1 MSETLTT
8 VVRWTSTTIATVAW
22 GGAAWSW
29 TEHGASAGVNTGFIT
44 ALSVGIASTMVSSQW
59 WRMPSQRQVAESQA
73 VYALGVERGLGCG
86 ACPLRPEPG
95 GSEPSTRRHL
105 GIVQS

>member
-1 MSETLTT
+1 MSTLTT
-8 VVRWTSTTIATVAW
+8 AVRWSSTVIAGVAW
-22 GGAAWSW
+22 SGAVWSW
-29 TEHGASAGVNTGFIT
+29 TVHGAAAGVNTGFIA
-44 ALSVGIASTMVSSQW
+44 ALTVACAFTMVSSQW
-59 WRMPSQRQVAESQA
+59 WRMPSQRQLADNQA